1 MNENFRVIFILERI
15 ILLHDPEK
23 KKRALLPFHLE
34 LLYRNYWRNSS
45 EIRTFI
51 PEPLPRNYGTT
62 SGKFQKHFE
71 LNFLKSLCVLYC
83 WAPPHIHD
91 LAGAYAG
98 CASVLSSWSRH
109 RALKISWDSVFVRFP
124 DLNQALQIPVG
135 CIIQEKK
142 KKKTEK
148 AFTNSKIQW
157 LICLIQVELGT
168 DWKCDFLFH
177 P

>member
-142 KKKTEK
+142 KKQRKLLPTLRYSGWY
-148 AFTNSKIQW
+148 A
-157 LICLIQVELGT
+157 
-168 DWKCDFLFH
+168 
-177 P
+177 

>member
-1 MNENFRVIFILERI
+1 MLERI
-15 ILLHDPEK
+15 ILLNDPEK

-34 LLYRNYWRNSS
+34 LPYRNYWTDSS

-62 SGKFQKHFE
+62 SGKFRKHFE
-71 LNFLKSLCVLYC
+71 LDFLTLLCILYR
-83 WAPPHIHD
+83 WAPLHIHD
-91 LAGAYAG
+91 LAGADAG
-98 CASVLSSWSRH
+98 RASILSNWSRH

-124 DLNQALQIPVG
+124 DLNQALQIPMG
-135 CIIQEKK
+135 CIIQKK
-142 KKKTEK
+142 QQQRKP
-148 AFTNSKIQW
+148 TNSKIQQ

>member
-1 MNENFRVIFILERI
+1 MNENCRVIFILERI

-91 LAGAYAG
+91 LAGADAG

-142 KKKTEK
+142 KEK
-148 AFTNSKIQW
+148 AFTNSKIQR

-168 DWKCDFLFH
+168 DWKCDFLCH

>member
-1 MNENFRVIFILERI
+1 MNENCRVIFILERI

-62 SGKFQKHFE
+62 SGKFRKHFE

-91 LAGAYAG
+91 LAGADAG

-142 KKKTEK
+142 KEK
-148 AFTNSKIQW
+148 AFTNSKIQR

-168 DWKCDFLFH
+168 DWKCDFLCH